1 MAEPETDDLAL
12 SVFRSVRALSSDVFE
27 DIMRRHYGSDAIP
40 KETPRTTLTEG
51 YKNLSAYLRITHRL
65 GKREEAVTEI
75 REAHREMMCRGKTG
89 FDEIEGEA
97 ESRDSSQADNA
108 EIEAAKALM
117 ELGCAGRYV
126 DTVECNTTRSCYL
139 EIGIHPPYHCR
150 HEGWSDEDEGQTGPA
165 ASGGPRA
172 RGARS
177 GESDPMR
184 GEQCRAR
191 NAAGLL
197 PIAEGVEDASP
208 VRVSRAF
215 ASRQRGSLRARCLVF
230 RAIYESGGQAFGL
243 LTAKHFRPAV
253 PGTRGRAVK
262 RISIL
267 ASAPLAWV
275 ELECVQSD
283 RGTEGGRDAPGEWW
297 RRDREAE
304 EEAERLVFSIYTN
317 LNRYAYCTV
326 TASGSGDLAEGESL
340 AAELTG
346 ETLAALGAPL
356 AFKALHEQS
365 RLTLERTRSREE
377 GSARGEDD
385 GPSTIPDPTRA
396 AWGTCVL
403 WQRRDNA
410 ARPFCFTSNDSTE
423 LPAPRRTAGCA
434 WPSEAIGLHGAATVS
449 TTAGRRGQRRRKK
462 RARVVRR
469 EPPAPFAGGGRE
481 GGRDDGKSQGE
492 KRSRREGEGDGGE
505 EDPDP
510 GWWTWQRRFRQE
522 VRERRLRRPDHE
534 LGRDGAWVRFWKT
547 FYQSSA
553 APGRGDES
561 RDLRSRP
568 TIGKDDRVALL
579 GIMSEL
585 FLSDEA
591 SSSPSGPG
599 LEARDGGEPGPCP
612 LDQPLATAAAL
623 RSRFESLVSWFKT
636 FEGARAREA
645 SLGLELATEL
655 CGCYDAVLRRLLDG
669 VADTFLGK
677 AFVPGPRY
685 VARADRVL
693 AALADIA
700 EDRVGRPS
708 LSSALMELEATLSRQ
723 TSVRDA
729 LALLLA
735 PSSTEAAA
743 DIICSSYACAPN
755 GGSSTGAGWALLDTI
770 RDLATGSTA
779 KPRDANA
786 P

>member
-1 MAEPETDDLAL
+1 M
-12 SVFRSVRALSSDVFE
+12 SSRPHAGE
-27 DIMRRHYGSDAIP
+27 RR
-40 KETPRTTLTEG
+40 LLV
-51 YKNLSAYLRITHRL
+51 NL
-65 GKREEAVTEI
+65 EA
-75 REAHREMMCRGKTG
+75 
-89 FDEIEGEA
+89 
-97 ESRDSSQADNA
+97 S
-108 EIEAAKALM
+108 EAAVGFEYTWVQLSGIEKHLPVTASV
-117 ELGCAGRYV
+117 AGPSLRGTFAV
-126 DTVECNTTRSCYL
+126 PVE
-139 EIGIHPPYHCR
+139 
-150 HEGWSDEDEGQTGPA
+150 
-165 ASGGPRA
+165 
-172 RGARS
+172 
-177 GESDPMR
+177 
-184 GEQCRAR
+184 
-191 NAAGLL
+191 
-197 PIAEGVEDASP
+197 
-208 VRVSRAF
+208 
-215 ASRQRGSLRARCLVF
+215 RGSLRGARCLVF

-410 ARPFCFTSNDSTE
+410 ARPFRFTSNDSTE
-423 LPAPRRTAGCA
+423 LPAPSTDRWLRVTATRSGLEITGRGGPGEALSEHFVQAPYWAVVLAAQCCGALTRWSHELDSISRGLRAIDSPTDDDAEDRICQRCGFAYRADPSVCEPTARRTRAVSQIDELLLGGICTSLCA
-434 WPSEAIGLHGAATVS
+434 KVAFGGDRSPRGSYCLNHRRAYAAS
-449 TTAGRRGQRRRKK
+449 AEE
-462 RARVVRR
+462 RR
-469 EPPAPFAGGGRE
+469 ERELYGENRPRPFAGGGRE

-522 VRERRLRRPDHE
+522 VRERRLGRPDHE

-553 APGRGDES
+553 SAGG
-561 RDLRSRP
+561 
-568 TIGKDDRVALL
+568 
-579 GIMSEL
+579 
-585 FLSDEA
+585 
-591 SSSPSGPG
+591 
-599 LEARDGGEPGPCP
+599 RDG
-612 LDQPLATAAAL
+612 
-623 RSRFESLVSWFKT
+623 
-636 FEGARAREA
+636 
-645 SLGLELATEL
+645 
-655 CGCYDAVLRRLLDG
+655 
-669 VADTFLGK
+669 
-677 AFVPGPRY
+677 VP
-685 VARADRVL
+685 
-693 AALADIA
+693 
-700 EDRVGRPS
+700 ERPS
-708 LSSALMELEATLSRQ
+708 VSADYWKGRSCRALGYH
-723 TSVRDA
+723 VRTV
-729 LALLLA
+729 
-735 PSSTEAAA
+735 PF
-743 DIICSSYACAPN
+743 
-755 GGSSTGAGWALLDTI
+755 G
-770 RDLATGSTA
+770 
-779 KPRDANA
+779 
-786 P
+786 